1 MKFVAIVTRTL
12 KAGKSYDDYRKA
24 WFHSRGFGVPTQM
37 YTVVNTFNPRE
48 IISIGIIDCTP
59 EELTTGLEIEVAD
72 RLGKPMDDVIET
84 TVVRTFGLVAAVDDF
99 SAKGELTYVP
109 PSIDGVPQSFD
120 EIAGLLE
127 TVAGELRAAS
137 ARRDE
142 LKAAR

>member
-12 KAGKSYDDYRKA
+12 KAGKTYDDYRKA

-48 IISIGIIDCTP
+48 IISIGIIDCTL
-59 EELTTGLEIEVAD
+59 EELTAGLEIEVAD
-72 RLGKPMDDVIET
+72 RLGKPMDDVIEAT
-84 TVVRTFGLVAAVDDF
+84 IVRTFGLVAAVDDF
-99 SAKGELTYVP
+99 SAAGELAYVP

-127 TVAGELRAAS
+127 TVASELRAAS

-142 LKAAR
+142 LKARQ